1 MKNPRLPSLSAIV
14 LLALATTGSCF
25 GLTPTEWKFHQTL
38 SVPAP
43 SLVRVDLSSASF
55 DTGGAQMEAFRV
67 LDPAGNE
74 TAILVDRPPVPVAHV
89 IQPSSFEL
97 KVDGGTTEILL
108 TTGTAGKIS
117 SVFLETPAPAFLR
130 AAKVEVSQNSADWT
144 LLDKGVPI
152 FREWGAEKLSLPL
165 TGRAAA
171 YVRITI
177 EDGKADSTI
186 PFTGATIHMEAP
198 PPPPSSDV
206 DARIVS
212 RDEFAG
218 ETVLT
223 LALGGQNVPL
233 AAISFETKEPLF
245 MRRVSVAIRELK
257 NAIPSERVVGSGTV
271 FRVALNGSP
280 SREQMEL
287 PLVFT
292 PPTRELLIHVHNGDA
307 PPLSIDAVK
316 LKRWPVSL
324 LFMAPAAGNYTLL
337 TGNPQAL
344 APHYDLA
351 GFAGE
356 LRGATASVVVPGNLE
371 ETPNYHPAE
380 TLGSRPLPDIPLL
393 GAPLDT
399 KDWVFRNTVLVSD
412 AGVQELELDLDA
424 LSKARPDFSDLRLLR
439 GGNQIPYILEQ
450 PAVARSLPSSLVE
463 YQDPKRA
470 TVSIWTLH
478 LPKAGLPIRSVV
490 LSTTTTLFQR
500 QFRIYEKLTNQD
512 GAAYENTL
520 AAGQWDRTPQPG
532 VAENRIFDLN
542 GRTRSDT
549 LWIECDNGDNP
560 AIQLGTTQI
569 IYPVVRLVFKA
580 AETDGFLLV
589 SGNRE
594 VTAPRYDLALV
605 AGRLLTSPRSV
616 ARLGEVAQGNVTS
629 TPFAGLK
636 GGVVFWGALALVV
649 VVLLAVVTKL
659 LPKPSP

>member
-1 MKNPRLPSLSAIV
+1 
-14 LLALATTGSCF
+14 
-25 GLTPTEWKFHQTL
+25 
-38 SVPAP
+38 
-43 SLVRVDLSSASF
+43 
-55 DTGGAQMEAFRV
+55 MEAFRV

-74 TAILVDRPPVPVAHV
+74 TAILVDRPPVPVAHSV
-89 IQPSSFEL
+89 RPSTFEA

-108 TTGTAGKIS
+108 VTGTSGKMT
-117 SVFLETPAPAFLR
+117 SVVLETPAPAFLR
-130 AAKVEVSQNSADWT
+130 AAKIEVSQNNADWT
-144 LLDKGVPI
+144 LVDKGVPI

-171 YVRITI
+171 YVRIII

-186 PFTGATIHMEAP
+186 PFTGAMVQMEAP
-198 PPPPSSDV
+198 PSPAPSEIDT
-206 DARIVS
+206 RIVS

-223 LALGGQNVPL
+223 LALGGENIPL

-257 NAIPSERVVGSGTV
+257 NAIPSERVIGSGTV

-292 PPTRELLIHVHNGDA
+292 APTRELLIHVHNGDA

-337 TGNPQAL
+337 SGNPQAL

-351 GFAGE
+351 GFSGE
-356 LRGATASVVVPGNLE
+356 LRVAKASDVVPGNLE
-371 ETPNYHPAE
+371 ETANYHPAE
-380 TLGSRPLPDIPLL
+380 TLGSPPLPDIPLL

-399 KDWVFRNTVLVSD
+399 KDWAFRNTVQVSEP
-412 AGVQELELDLDA
+412 GVQELELDLDA
-424 LSKARPDFSDLRLLR
+424 LSKVRSDFSDLRLLK

-450 PAVARSLPSSLVE
+450 PTVARSLPVSLEE
-463 YQDPKRA
+463 YHDPKRA

-490 LSTTTTLFQR
+490 LSTTTALFQR
-500 QFRIYEKLTNQD
+500 QFRIYEKVASQD
-512 GAAYENTL
+512 GGSYENTL
-520 AAGQWDRTPQPG
+520 ASGQWDRTPQPSM
-532 VAENRIFDLN
+532 ADNRIFDLN
-542 GRTRSDT
+542 GRTRTDT

-560 AIQLGTTQI
+560 AILLGNSQV
-569 IYPVVRLVFKA
+569 IYPVVRLVFKTG
-580 AETDGFLLV
+580 ETDGFVLAY
-589 SGNRE
+589 GNSE
-594 VTAPRYDLALV
+594 AATPRYDLSLV

-616 ARLGEVAQGNVTS
+616 ARLGEVPLGNT
-629 TPFAGLK
+629 TPNPFAGIK
-636 GGVVFWGALALVV
+636 SGAVFWGALSLVV
-649 VVLLAVVTKL
+649 VALLVVVAKL